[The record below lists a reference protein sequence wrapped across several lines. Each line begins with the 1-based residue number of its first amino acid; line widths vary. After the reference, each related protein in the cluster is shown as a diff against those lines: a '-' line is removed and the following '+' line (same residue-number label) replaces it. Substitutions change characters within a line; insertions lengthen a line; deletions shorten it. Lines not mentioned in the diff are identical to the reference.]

1 MYVYITIIILIIV
14 YKRLGCQIYNFQES
28 TSLHFCYFVF
38 PLSYYVYIY
47 KNSQCLHERERE
59 KESESG
65 DIPEVTE
72 RVTFR

>member
-47 KNSQCLHERERE
+47 IRTLNVFMRERER
-59 KESESG
+59 K
-65 DIPEVTE
+65 
-72 RVTFR
+72 RVSQETSQRSLRE